1 MTKKPTLANVANQ
14 AGVSIAT
21 ASQVLR
27 GTGRISETTRNLV
40 KSAAKKLNYVP
51 DARAAS
57 MRSGANHEIGLS
69 IHKIANR
76 FNAEII
82 SGASDLLEDEGYLLS
97 VLDARD
103 DVVRQRK
110 QLEAFI
116 RSSRGGLIWVPAA
129 DTPESTFELLST
141 HGLPSVTFLRRPKF
155 GELDHVGIENAA
167 ATFAATNHLL
177 DLGHSKIAYLGG
189 EAIVDVRSERID
201 GCRKALNA
209 RGFDDIRVVDC
220 RDSRSAGIEAMHDL
234 MRQHPDVTA
243 VVCNGDMVAIG
254 ASLAI
259 GQAGMR
265 PGREI
270 SVVGFDDIP
279 DAKYAMY
286 PLTTLAVSP
295 YELGRKLA
303 RILLERMNEPNMPP
317 TTTLVP
323 AKLVERETTGAPA
336 KAVES

>member
-27 GTGRISETTRNLV
+27 GTGRISDTTRNLV
-40 KSAAKKLNYVP
+40 KAAAKKLNYVP

-129 DTPESTFELLST
+129 DTPESTFDLLNT
-141 HGLPSVTFLRRPKF
+141 HGLPSVTFLRRPEF

-177 DLGHSKIAYLGG
+177 DLGHTKIAYLGG
-189 EAIVDVRSERID
+189 EANVDVRSERIE

-209 RGFDDIRVVDC
+209 RGIDDIHIVDC
-220 RDSRSAGIEAMHDL
+220 QDSRSAGIEAMHNL
-234 MRQHPDVTA
+234 MNQHPEVTA

-259 GQAGMR
+259 GQVGMR

-270 SVVGFDDIP
+270 SVVGFDDTP
-279 DAKYAMY
+279 DAKYATY

-303 RILLERMNEPNMPP
+303 RVLLERMNEPNMPP
-317 TTTLVP
+317 STTLVP
-323 AKLVERETTGAPA
+323 AKLVERETTGAPPA
-336 KAVES
+336 K